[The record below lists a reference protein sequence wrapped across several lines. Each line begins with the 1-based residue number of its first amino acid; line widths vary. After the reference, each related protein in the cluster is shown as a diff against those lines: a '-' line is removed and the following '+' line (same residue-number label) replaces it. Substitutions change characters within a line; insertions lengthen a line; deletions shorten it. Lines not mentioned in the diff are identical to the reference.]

1 MSTASIS
8 GKSASQITLARK
20 LWMAFRFVVF
30 GVGGFVLLWI
40 STIALS
46 LEFSSPAEHW
56 ISPYFALPLAFA
68 AALMML
74 FGAGEWGRWAYL
86 LVFVSTPVVL
96 FLLFIIPLPKWV
108 DDSLNK
114 GSFVLVLVL
123 PFILTY
129 IGVRHYYRR
138 RDARNNST
146 EHKEVIVPAPEEQ
159 ISK

>member
-1 MSTASIS
+1 
-8 GKSASQITLARK
+8 
-20 LWMAFRFVVF
+20 LWIAFRFVVF
-30 GVGGFVLLWI
+30 GAGGFVLLWF
-40 STIALS
+40 STIALGMG
-46 LEFSSPAEHW
+46 FSPSREHW

-68 AALMML
+68 GALMML

-96 FLLFIIPLPKWV
+96 FLGIIIPFPKWV
-108 DDSLNK
+108 DDLSK
-114 GSFVLVLVL
+114 ESFVLLLIL
-123 PFILTY
+123 PFILSF

-146 EHKEVIVPAPEEQ
+146 EHKEVNVPVSKEQ